1 MSAQRLDEWLKA
13 AADDAAQ
20 DGPDDLH
27 LAHAG
32 GALDR
37 AGGWSSNEAD
47 LDQAGR
53 YPFKHSRQATAGT
66 ASGIS
71 AHSPIACLVG
81 QATRSRSTFRS

>member
-32 GALDR
+32 GALDLS
-37 AGGWSSNEAD
+37 GGWSSNEAD
-47 LDQAGR
+47 LDQADR
-53 YPFKHSRQATAGT
+53 HLFKHGR
-66 ASGIS
+66 
-71 AHSPIACLVG
+71 
-81 QATRSRSTFRS
+81 